1 MEAKSNCTNGQLEP
15 ALNNAS
21 GRGRRFRMTSAFEL
35 RRNPL
40 SHDWLIQGFLEAN
53 TLALLFGEPAAGKS
67 LLALDWAA
75 SVATGRAW
83 CGRQTRRGTA
93 IYLAG
98 EGYRGLARRLA
109 AWERVNGQESSPDVP
124 LLFSECI
131 AGLPDSVGAVIEGID
146 AVAIRYGKPLLV
158 VIDTLARCFTGDENS
173 AGGMGG
179 FLTACDAM
187 RLRYGCTVLIV
198 HHSGHSDKGRARG
211 YSSLPAAMDA
221 IYQLE
226 TEGEGRRKL
235 KCSKAK
241 DFSPPA
247 TCSFIIQEVKL
258 PDTDQR
264 GKPVTAPVL
273 KEAPALA
280 ELPQATVS
288 PAWRH
293 PSRTYLR

>member
-1 MEAKSNCTNGQLEP
+1 
-15 ALNNAS
+15 
-21 GRGRRFRMTSAFEL
+21 MTSAFEL

-211 YSSLPAAMDA
+211 YSSLPAAMDV

-226 TEGEGRRKL
+226 VKQDRVRTFA
-235 KCSKAK
+235 CTKAK
-241 DFSPPA
+241 DFEPPA
-247 TCSFIIQEVKL
+247 ARHFIIHKTLL
-258 PDTDQR
+258 PPEWWDGNAPTT
-264 GKPVTAPVL
+264 VPVL
-273 KEAPALA
+273 VECDESGKAINEP
-280 ELPQATVS
+280 P
-288 PAWRH
+288 PF
-293 PSRTYLR
+293 